1 MLTLVIH
8 WVDLFLYQVYTI
20 YVNTILSMVNIK
32 IEGEKMSK
40 GIFITATGTDIGKT
54 FVTALIVKKLR
65 DAGLNAGYYKA
76 ALSGAEEQPDGSWL
90 PGDAAYVAK
99 ISGMQEKGEELVS
112 YIYKTA
118 VSPHLAA
125 MREGNPVELD
135 KVKADFTKAQAKYDY
150 VTMEGSGGI
159 ICPIRWD
166 EQHILLEDVIK
177 AVGLGT
183 LVISNAALGS
193 INACVLTIAYLR
205 QKSIPVRGIILNN
218 YDGSDFMQA
227 DNKKMMEAIT
237 GVPVLAEV
245 KPNDTE
251 LDIDIEV
258 LKSLY
263 K

>member
-1 MLTLVIH
+1 
-8 WVDLFLYQVYTI
+8 
-20 YVNTILSMVNIK
+20 
-32 IEGEKMSK
+32 MSK

-54 FVTALIVKKLR
+54 FVTALILKKLR

-99 ISGMQEKGEELVS
+99 VSGMQEKGEELVS

-135 KVKADFTKAQAKYDY
+135 KVKADFTAAQAKYDY

-177 AVGLGT
+177 AVDLGT

-193 INACVLTIAYLR
+193 INACVLTIAYLK
-205 QKSIPVRGIILNN
+205 QKGIPVRGIILNN

-251 LDIDIEV
+251 LDIDVEV
-258 LKSLY
+258 LKGLY

>member
-1 MLTLVIH
+1 
-8 WVDLFLYQVYTI
+8 
-20 YVNTILSMVNIK
+20 
-32 IEGEKMSK
+32 MSK

-135 KVKADFTKAQAKYDY
+135 KVKDDFAKAQAKYDY

-205 QKSIPVRGIILNN
+205 QKSIPVRGIIINN

>member
-1 MLTLVIH
+1 
-8 WVDLFLYQVYTI
+8 
-20 YVNTILSMVNIK
+20 
-32 IEGEKMSK
+32 MSK

-135 KVKADFTKAQAKYDY
+135 KVKDDFAKAQAKYDY
-150 VTMEGSGGI
+150 VTMEVSGGI
-159 ICPIRWD
+159 ICPIRSD

-177 AVGLGT
+177 AGGLGT

-245 KPNDTE
+245 KMNDTE
-251 LDIDIEV
+251 LDIDVEV
-258 LKSLY
+258 IQGL
-263 K
+263 

>member
-1 MLTLVIH
+1 
-8 WVDLFLYQVYTI
+8 
-20 YVNTILSMVNIK
+20 
-32 IEGEKMSK
+32 MSK

-99 ISGMQEKGEELVS
+99 ISGMQEKPEDLVS

-125 MREGNPVELD
+125 LREGNPVELD
-135 KVKADFTKAQAKYDY
+135 KVKEDFAAAKTKYDY

-166 EQHILLEDVIK
+166 EKHLLLEDLIK
-177 AVGLGT
+177 ATGLGT
-183 LVISNAALGS
+183 LIISNAALGS
-193 INACVLTIAYLR
+193 INACVLTVFYLQ
-205 QKSIPVRGIILNN
+205 QKGIPVRGIILNN
-218 YDGSDFMQA
+218 YNDSDFMQV

-251 LDIDIEV
+251 LDIDVEV

>member
-1 MLTLVIH
+1 
-8 WVDLFLYQVYTI
+8 
-20 YVNTILSMVNIK
+20 
-32 IEGEKMSK
+32 MSK

-54 FVTALIVKKLR
+54 FVTGLIVKKLR

-76 ALSGAEEQPDGSWL
+76 ALSGAELQPDGTWL

-99 ISGMQEKGEELVS
+99 TSGMTEKPEELVS

-125 MREGNPVELD
+125 LREGNPVELD
-135 KVKADFTKAQAKYDY
+135 KVKADFAAAQAKYDY

-159 ICPIRWD
+159 ISPIRWD
-166 EQHILLEDVIK
+166 EQHLLLEDVIK
-177 AVGLGT
+177 ATNVGT
-183 LVISNAALGS
+183 LVIANAALGS
-193 INACVLTIAYLR
+193 INACVLTVFYLQ
-205 QKSIPVRGIILNN
+205 QKGIPVRGIILNN
-218 YDGSDFMQA
+218 YDGKDFMQA

-237 GVPVLAEV
+237 GVPVIAQV

-251 LDIDIEV
+251 RDIDVEV

>member
-1 MLTLVIH
+1 
-8 WVDLFLYQVYTI
+8 
-20 YVNTILSMVNIK
+20 
-32 IEGEKMSK
+32 MSK

-54 FVTALIVKKLR
+54 FVTGLIVKKLR

-76 ALSGAEEQPDGSWL
+76 ALSGAELQPDGTWL

-99 ISGMQEKGEELVS
+99 TSGMTEKPEELVS
-112 YIYKTA
+112 YIYRTA

-125 MREGNPVELD
+125 LREGNPVELD
-135 KVKADFTKAQAKYDY
+135 KIKADFAAAQAKYDY

-166 EQHILLEDVIK
+166 EQHLLLEDLIK
-177 AVGLGT
+177 ATKLGT

-193 INACVLTIAYLR
+193 INACVLTVFYLQ
-205 QKSIPVRGIILNN
+205 QKGIPVRGIILNN
-218 YDGSDFMQA
+218 YDGKDFMQA

-237 GVPVLAEV
+237 GVPVIAEV

-251 LDIDIEV
+251 LDIDVEV
-258 LKSLY
+258 LKGLY